1 MKEYYFYKQK
11 GFNANN
17 REEIQVNFTPFEI
30 LTRYQP
36 KDYDLPNVSN
46 EQVETYKSELIKKAK
61 EKNFTLNYSE
71 QDYYY
76 LTQCKEIKKEAEYF
90 LIGKFNKVNG
100 KFSTKKEDFIYKYLA
115 VLDYENL
122 SFTTE
127 EFYKLIQSKLANY
140 SYTIYKSVSYTE
152 THPRFR
158 LIVDTNREMNEQENT
173 STIKNIANLIGVEP
187 DTASYT
193 YNQIQGLPLTING
206 SEYKPIINRANPYP
220 VQEAVK
226 EEKKVITPYTR
237 EPIQKFTKISHN
249 QAISIMGKY
258 IENEQEKLLER
269 NNYYLSCLT
278 VVAKSVVTG
287 EIEYDTAIECME
299 LLALNNDEWKENNL
313 NELNGEIAR
322 ANGNVDY
329 FKNKYTFLGK
339 FQKTQQKIKTTNAL
353 TNASLEITTDEK
365 GKVIQTL
372 ENLEKIILSITP
384 IAYNELTDVIEI
396 KNKQGKIKP
405 IEKRDK
411 ELLRVDIEKRFKF
424 KAKVIDLDTAIVSA
438 SDKFRYHPIKNK
450 ILAVSWDGL
459 PRAESFFI
467 DVLGV
472 EDNVY
477 NRECTRKWL
486 LASVTRLF
494 KTGVKFDEMVI
505 LQGGQGI
512 GKSTTLQR
520 LSLGYYTDIT
530 DKLSD
535 ETTFKVMRT
544 WLVELSELSTM
555 IKTDSDSFK
564 AWLSATKDTVR
575 KKYATDPVDYPRAF
589 TVLGTTNNKEIL
601 KDRTGNRRYWLM
613 YCDKDRIKKPI
624 WEMEDEYILQVW
636 AEVYQWYQNKEIL
649 LISDETKRYMEKLTH
664 TAMFY
669 NPLEDRLFNLLEME
683 LPNNWVDIVNNHSK
697 RFELKNHV
705 NDYLDFGILSD
716 KFKAEIKLD
725 DITTNEIV
733 YFLSDG
739 TCFGTNLKGSSE
751 AKEINKIMSNNKN
764 WESSNKIKRSTA
776 YLRGYKRKKAVH

>member
-1 MKEYYFYKQK
+1 MIYRQT
-11 GFNANN
+11 G
-17 REEIQVNFTPFEI
+17 
-30 LTRYQP
+30 
-36 KDYDLPNVSN
+36 
-46 EQVETYKSELIKKAK
+46 YKSNKLAAINVDTSPLQALSNVVVPTIEQDINIKKYKANQMLYFLSGDITPNEDGTYTRNDSNLNSRDLIVIDIEDTGKTSEEAVNIIQDRLQGCKYLLYSSISHKPDNPRLRLILEASK
-61 EKNFTLNYSE
+61 EMLKDEYKPTIQHVMECLQLNY
-71 QDYYY
+71 
-76 LTQCKEIKKEAEYF
+76 
-90 LIGKFNKVNG
+90 
-100 KFSTKKEDFIYKYLA
+100 
-115 VLDYENL
+115 
-122 SFTTE
+122 
-127 EFYKLIQSKLANY
+127 
-140 SYTIYKSVSYTE
+140 
-152 THPRFR
+152 
-158 LIVDTNREMNEQENT
+158 DTSSCTWSQ
-173 STIKNIANLIGVEP
+173 L
-187 DTASYT
+187 
-193 YNQIQGLPLTING
+193 QGLP
-206 SEYKPIINRANPYP
+206 IIVRDNEHIFIKHLDGLPYP
-220 VQEAVK
+220 VQEAFK
-226 EEKKVITPYTR
+226 EEKKIITKCTR

-269 NNYYLSCLT
+269 NDYYLSCLT
-278 VVAKSVVTG
+278 VVAKSVVSG

-299 LLALNNDEWKENNL
+299 LLALNNNEWKENNL
-313 NELNGEIAR
+313 KELNGEIAR
-322 ANGNVDY
+322 AKGNVDY

-339 FQKTQQKIKTTNAL
+339 FQKTQQKIKL
-353 TNASLEITTDEK
+353 TNAVANANLEVTTDEK

-384 IAYNELTDVIEI
+384 IAYNELTDIIEI
-396 KNKQGKIKP
+396 KDKQGKIKP
-405 IEKRDK
+405 LEKREK
-411 ELLRVDIEKRFKF
+411 ELLRMDIEKRFNF
-424 KAKVIDLDTAIVSA
+424 KAKPIDLETAIVSA
-438 SDKFRYHPIKNK
+438 SEGFKYHPIKEK
-450 ILAVSWDGL
+450 ILATNWDGQ

-472 EDNVY
+472 EDNIY
-477 NRECTRKWL
+477 NRECSRKWL
-486 LASVTRLF
+486 LASLTRLF
-494 KTGVKFDEMVI
+494 EPGTKFDEMII

-520 LSLGYYTDIT
+520 LSLGHYTDIT
-530 DKLSD
+530 EKIND
-535 ETTFKVMRT
+535 EVCFKVLRT

-624 WEMEDEYILQVW
+624 WEIEDEYILQLW
-636 AEVYQWYQNKEIL
+636 AEVYQWYQNKETL
-649 LISDETKRYMEKLTH
+649 LISDETKLYMEKLTH
-664 TAMFY
+664 TAMFFY
-669 NPLEDRLFNLLEME
+669 PLEDRLFNLLEME
-683 LPNNWVDIVNNHSK
+683 LPKKWVDIVNNHSK

-764 WESSNKIKRSTA
+764 WESSNKIKRGRT

>member
-11 GFNANN
+11 GFNANK
-17 REEIQVNFTPFEI
+17 REEIQTNFTPFEI

-36 KDYDLPNVSN
+36 KDYNLPNVSN

-100 KFSTKKEDFIYKYLA
+100 KFSTKKEDFIYKNLA

-140 SYTIYKSVSYTE
+140 SYMIYKSVSYTE
-152 THPRFR
+152 IHPRFR
-158 LIVDTNREMNEQENT
+158 LIVDTDREMSEQENIA
-173 STIKNIANLIGVEP
+173 TIKSIANLIGVEP
-187 DTASYT
+187 DTASFT

-206 SEYKPIINRANPYP
+206 SEYKPIINHSLPYP

-226 EEKKVITPYTR
+226 EEKKIITKYTS
-237 EPIQKFTKISHN
+237 EPIQNFTKVSHD
-249 QAISIMGKY
+249 QAISIMEKY

-269 NNYYLSCLT
+269 NDYYLSCLT
-278 VVAKSVVTG
+278 VIAKSVVTG

-299 LLALNNDEWKENNL
+299 LLALNNNEWKENNL
-313 NELNGEIAR
+313 KELNGEIAR
-322 ANGNVDY
+322 AKGNVDY

-339 FQKTQQKIKTTNAL
+339 FQKTQQKIKL
-353 TNASLEITTDEK
+353 TNAVTNANLEVTTDEK

-372 ENLEKIILSITP
+372 ENIENIILSITP

-396 KNKQGKIKP
+396 KDKQGKIKP
-405 IEKRDK
+405 LEKRDK
-411 ELLRVDIEKRFKF
+411 ELLRMEIEKRFKF

-438 SDKFRYHPIKNK
+438 SDKFRYHPIKNQ

-459 PRAESFFI
+459 PRAETFFI

-486 LASVTRLF
+486 LASLTRLF
-494 KTGVKFDEMVI
+494 NNGVKFDEMII

-530 DKLSD
+530 EKLSD
-535 ETTFKVMRT
+535 EVTFKVMRT

-555 IKTDSDSFK
+555 LKTDSDSFK

-575 KKYATDPVDYPRAF
+575 KKYGNDPDDYPRAF

-613 YCDKDRIKKPI
+613 YCDKDKIKRTI
-624 WEMEDEYILQVW
+624 WSLDSNTILQLW
-636 AEVYQWYQNKEIL
+636 SEVYQWYLNGENL
-649 LISDETKRYMEKLTH
+649 LISDETKLYMEKLSTG
-664 TAMFY
+664 ALEF
-669 NPLEDRLFNLLEME
+669 NPLEERIINILDMYVPSDWKEIINDNHKRYEYYYH
-683 LPNNWVDIVNNHSK
+683 VNNYVTYGKGNS
-697 RFELKNHV
+697 RFPLQTQI
-705 NDYLDFGILSD
+705 F
-716 KFKAEIKLD
+716 
-725 DITTNEIV
+725 DITTGELC
-733 YFLSDG
+733 YLLGDG
-739 TCFGTNLKGSSE
+739 EEFYKDLRGNTL
-751 AKEINKIMSNNKN
+751 AKEINNVMNNLPN
-764 WESSNKIKRSTA
+764 WKKSESIRRTYSG
-776 YLRGYKRKKAVH
+776 RGLKGFVRKLK

>member
-36 KDYDLPNVSN
+36 KDYNLPNVSN
-46 EQVETYKSELIKKAK
+46 EQVETYKSELIKKSK

-140 SYTIYKSVSYTE
+140 SYMLYKSVSYTE

-158 LIVDTNREMNEQENT
+158 LIVDTDREMSEQENT
-173 STIKNIANLIGVEP
+173 STIKSIANLIGVEP

-193 YNQIQGLPLTING
+193 YSQIQGLPLTING
-206 SEYKPIINRANPYP
+206 NEYKPIINHATPYR
-220 VQEAVK
+220 VQEVVK
-226 EEKKVITPYTR
+226 EEKKIITKYTS
-237 EPIQKFTKISHN
+237 EPIQNFTKVSHD
-249 QAISIMGKY
+249 QAISIMKKY
-258 IENEQEKLLER
+258 IENEQDKLLER
-269 NNYYLSCLT
+269 NDYYLSCLT
-278 VVAKSVVTG
+278 VIAKSVVTG

-322 ANGNVDY
+322 ASGNVDY
-329 FKNKYTFLGK
+329 FKNKYSFIGK

-372 ENLEKIILSITP
+372 ENIEKIILSIIP
-384 IAYNELTDVIEI
+384 IAYNELTDVIEV
-396 KNKQGKIKP
+396 KDKQGKIKP
-405 IEKRDK
+405 LEKRDK
-411 ELLRVDIEKRFKF
+411 ELLRMEIEKRFKF

-438 SDKFRYHPIKNK
+438 SDKFRYHPIKNQ
-450 ILAVSWDGL
+450 ILAVSWDEV
-459 PRAESFFI
+459 PTAETFFI

-486 LASVTRLF
+486 LASLTRLF
-494 KTGVKFDEMVI
+494 NNGAKFDEMII

-530 DKLSD
+530 EKLSD
-535 ETTFKVMRT
+535 EVTFKVMRT

-555 IKTDSDSFK
+555 MKTDSDSFK

-575 KKYATDPVDYPRAF
+575 KKYGNDPDDYPRAF

-613 YCDKDRIKKPI
+613 YCDKDKIKRTI
-624 WEMEDEYILQVW
+624 WSLDNNTILQLW
-636 AEVYQWYQNKEIL
+636 SEVYQWYLNGENL
-649 LISDETKRYMEKLTH
+649 LISNETKLYMEKLSSG
-664 TAMFY
+664 ALEF
-669 NPLEDRLFNLLEME
+669 NPLEERINNILDMYV
-683 LPNNWVDIVNNHSK
+683 PNDWKEIINDNHKRYEYYYHVNNYVTYGKGNS
-697 RFELKNHV
+697 RFPLQTQI
-705 NDYLDFGILSD
+705 F
-716 KFKAEIKLD
+716 
-725 DITTNEIV
+725 DITTGELC
-733 YFLSDG
+733 YLLGDG
-739 TCFGTNLKGSSE
+739 EEFYKDLRGNTL
-751 AKEINKIMSNNKN
+751 AKEINQVMNNLPNWKKSNN
-764 WESSNKIKRSTA
+764 IRRSHSGRT
-776 YLRGYKRKKAVH
+776 LRGYIRKFS